1 MMDPGKVYFVGAGP
15 GDPELITV
23 KGRRLLDAADYVLF
37 TGSLVPE
44 VLFAGIRAV
53 VEDSKGIDL
62 DEMERRLVTHARAG
76 ERVVRAHTGDPS
88 VYGAIHEQ
96 IARLERAG
104 VPWEVVPGVTSA
116 FAAAA
121 ALGAELTI
129 PDLTQTVNL
138 SRVEGRTAMPD
149 GERLADLA
157 GHGTLC
163 LYLSATLT
171 DKLAREL
178 VAAGLP
184 ETTPVAVVQ
193 YASMPEQRIV
203 RGTLATVAAQV
214 REARMREQAM
224 VLVGPALDPG
234 LRTRGGHESRLYASD
249 FSHRFRRATAPS
261 ATAPEGEPT

>member
-1 MMDPGKVYFVGAGP
+1 MEPGTVYFVGCGP

-23 KGRRLLDAADYVLF
+23 KGRRLLDLADYVLF

-44 VLFAGIRAV
+44 VLFAGIHAV

-62 DEMERRLVTHARAG
+62 DELERRLVAHARAG
-76 ERVVRAHTGDPS
+76 KRVVRAHTGDPS
-88 VYGAIHEQ
+88 IYGAIHEQ
-96 IARLERAG
+96 IARLEKAG
-104 VPWEVVPGVTSA
+104 VPWVVVPGVTSA

-129 PDLTQTVNL
+129 PELTQTVIL
-138 SRVEGRTAMPD
+138 SRVEGRTAMPE
-149 GERLADLA
+149 GEKLADLA

-178 VAAGLP
+178 ISAGMP

-193 YASMPEQRIV
+193 YASMPEQRIL
-203 RGTLATVAAQV
+203 RGTLASIASQV

-224 VLVGPALDPG
+224 VLVGPALDPN
-234 LRTRGGHESRLYASD
+234 LKTKGGHESRLYASD
-249 FSHRFRRATAPS
+249 FSHRFRRATVS
-261 ATAPEGEPT
+261 SSETA

>member
-1 MMDPGKVYFVGAGP
+1 MHPVSFVGCGP

-23 KGRRLLDAADYVLF
+23 KGRRLLEAADYVLF

-44 VLFAGIRAV
+44 VLFAGLRAV

-62 DEMERRLVTHARAG
+62 DEMERRLVAHARAG

-88 VYGAIHEQ
+88 VFGAISEQ
-96 IARLERAG
+96 IARLERHG
-104 VPWEVVPGVTSA
+104 IPWEVVPGVTSA

-129 PDLTQTVNL
+129 PELTQTVIL
-138 SRVEGRTAMPD
+138 TRVEGRTPMPE

-178 VAAGLP
+178 VAAGMP
-184 ETTPVAVVQ
+184 EATPVAIVQ
-193 YASMPEQRIV
+193 YASMPTQRIV
-203 RGTLATVAAQV
+203 RGTLATIAEQV
-214 REARMREQAM
+214 RAARMRDQAM
-224 VLVGPALDPG
+224 ILVGPALDPD
-234 LRTRGGHESRLYASD
+234 LRAKGGHESRLYASD
-249 FSHRFRRATAPS
+249 FSHRFRRATS
-261 ATAPEGEPT
+261 PESP

>member
-1 MMDPGKVYFVGAGP
+1 MTPGTVYFVGVGP

-44 VLFAGIRAV
+44 VLFAGIRAR
-53 VEDSKGIDL
+53 VEDSKDIDL
-62 DEMERRLVTHARAG
+62 DEIERRLVTHARAG
-76 ERVVRAHTGDPS
+76 ERVVRAHTGDPC
-88 VYGAIHEQ
+88 VFGAIHEQ

-129 PDLTQTVNL
+129 PDLTQTVVL
-138 SRVEGRTAMPD
+138 TRVEGRTPMPK
-149 GERLADLA
+149 GEKLADLA

-193 YASMPEQRIV
+193 YATMPGQRIL
-203 RGTLATVAAQV
+203 RGALATIAGQV

-224 VLVGPALDPG
+224 VLVGPALDPE
-234 LRTRGGHESRLYASD
+234 LRAKGGHESRLYASD
-249 FSHRFRRATAPS
+249 FSHRFRRATA
-261 ATAPEGEPT
+261 